1 MKQTCFI
8 GIISILEII
17 SHNDPVF
24 LYGKNIDQRIKGTL
38 GITGLFCEKVLIG
51 RKD

>member
-1 MKQTCFI
+1 VGYYLNTNPI
-8 GIISILEII
+8 
-17 SHNDPVF
+17 DPVIF
-24 LYGKNIDQRIKGTL
+24 YGKIIDQRIKGTL